1 MSASNSLT
9 TLTTHSWIMAYK
21 RIPQQELLQQ
31 QQQQREHGTPKDVS
45 LLRAKHALLLVI
57 FVGLLSVTLAT
68 LLFVH
73 CASSST
79 SSSPT
84 STMIDSTMTLS
95 SRSNNNDLI
104 KLSFI
109 SSLGSLSTL
118 VGIIFGD
125 SLTHALAF
133 GVAVRGRSILHVHY
147 IQLKHPLFG
156 KYFIIFT
163 IPLSLFY
170 TDFICQ
176 LLCWYRCSI
185 CCTHGITTVTT
196 GCSHFNAWTKSNTI
210 ILGHHLK

>member
-1 MSASNSLT
+1 MAS
-9 TLTTHSWIMAYK
+9 K
-21 RIPQQELLQQ
+21 RIPQQQQQQQ
-31 QQQQREHGTPKDVS
+31 QQQQRERGTPKNVS

-57 FVGLLSVTLAT
+57 LVGILSSVLAT

-73 CASSST
+73 CASSS
-79 SSSPT
+79 SSSHT
-84 STMIDSTMTLS
+84 STTTSIS
-95 SRSNNNDLI
+95 SRSNNNDLL

-185 CCTHGITTVTT
+185 CCTRGITTVTT